1 MIACLN
7 GRFLEEAEI
16 HISPEDRG
24 FLFADD
30 EIMIVGTTME
40 ITPVASVNGR
50 RLRSTAPGEITRR
63 LWGAFKEKV

>member
-1 MIACLN
+1 V
-7 GRFLEEAEI
+7 EETEI

-40 ITPVASVNGR
+40 ITPVVQVNGQ
-50 RLRSTAPGEITRR
+50 RLRSTFPGEITRR
-63 LWGAFKEKV
+63 LWSAFKEKV